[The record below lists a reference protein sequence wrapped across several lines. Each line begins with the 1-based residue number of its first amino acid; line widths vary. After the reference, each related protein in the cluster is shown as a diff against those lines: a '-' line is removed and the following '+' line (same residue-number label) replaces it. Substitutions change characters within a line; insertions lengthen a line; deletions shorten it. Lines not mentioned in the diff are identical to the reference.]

1 MAKYPFRPLDEY
13 IEFPPEEMLER
24 SKAFYEM
31 IKRRRTVREFSEREI
46 PREIIENCLKAA
58 GTAPSGANMQPWRFV
73 VVSDPKIKRQIRE
86 KAEEVEKDFYNRR
99 APEYWLKALEP
110 LGTDENKAY
119 MEKAPYLIVI
129 FSVRHGYHED
139 GSKQNHYYLAE
150 SVGIATGMLLTA
162 LHNAG
167 LATLTHT
174 PSPMAFL
181 RDVLDRP
188 KEETP
193 FMVVVAGYPDE
204 NAKVPD
210 ISKKGLD
217 DIALFI

>member
-1 MAKYPFRPLDEY
+1 MEKYPFKPLDEY
-13 IEFPPEEMLER
+13 IEYPVDEMLKR
-24 SKAFYEM
+24 SQDFYEL
-31 IKRRRTVREFSEREI
+31 IKRRRTVREFSEREVDG
-46 PREIIENCLKAA
+46 EIIKNCLKSA

-73 VVSDPKIKRQIRE
+73 VVTNPEIKKKIRE
-86 KAEEVEKDFYNRR
+86 KAEEVEKDFYTRR

-110 LGTDENKAY
+110 LGTDENKSY
-119 MEKAPYLIVI
+119 MEKAPYLIVV
-129 FSVRHGYHED
+129 FTVRHSYHED
-139 GSKQNHYYLAE
+139 GSKKNHYYLAE

-181 RDVLDRP
+181 REILDRP

-193 FMVVVAGYPDE
+193 FMVIVAGYPDE
-204 NAKVPD
+204 KAKVPE
-210 ISKKGLD
+210 ISKKSLD
-217 DIALFI
+217 EIAIFI